1 MSPEEGPEKAKI
13 PEESGAPILVSLF
26 SPTDLKNNPDLALL
40 ARITSIS
47 PKAAELFQASLS
59 EVRRERRERE
69 EHDRKTLEKNKH
81 RQYCLTLIGLAV
93 FTLVVVLCISGC
105 IYAISR
111 NASLGTAAL
120 IAFMVLVA
128 YAVFGRSMPR
138 TFSLHIP
145 GVKIELGY
153 DTREEQARKRAKK
166 KDSTTEAT
174 DEVNADLEAP

>member
-69 EHDRKTLEKNKH
+69 EHDRKT
-81 RQYCLTLIGLAV
+81 
-93 FTLVVVLCISGC
+93 
-105 IYAISR
+105 
-111 NASLGTAAL
+111 
-120 IAFMVLVA
+120 
-128 YAVFGRSMPR
+128 
-138 TFSLHIP
+138 
-145 GVKIELGY
+145 
-153 DTREEQARKRAKK
+153 
-166 KDSTTEAT
+166 
-174 DEVNADLEAP
+174 